1 MLNFRGLPRMDT
13 GEKSLRPG
21 KVALTL
27 LAYFLVTLL
36 LGSIFAISI
45 GKEVSTPAFRYVGF

>member
-1 MLNFRGLPRMDT
+1 MDT
-13 GEKSLRPG
+13 GGKTLRPG
-21 KVALTL
+21 KVAATL

-36 LGSIFAISI
+36 LGGIFAISI